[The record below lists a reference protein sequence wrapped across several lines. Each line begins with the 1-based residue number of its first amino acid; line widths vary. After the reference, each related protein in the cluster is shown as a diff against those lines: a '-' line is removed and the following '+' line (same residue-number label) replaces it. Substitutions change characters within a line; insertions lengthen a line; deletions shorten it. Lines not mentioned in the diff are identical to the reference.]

1 MRSRPDL
8 ITEISFT
15 GDPASDDWSVAKAMD
30 TALSRDGFMALRVPG
45 LDALSVA
52 GVRRRAAEFFARPD
66 AEKLRFAYRGT
77 KENFGYQ
84 PIGAEAL
91 DPSATPD
98 RKESFTMRDLARHE
112 EERERFPNLEFRNA
126 ALALHARLTE
136 VSHAVMHH
144 LALALETERGFFL
157 RGHTGRNMTLRFLDY
172 PAGVGTPGESETTLG
187 AGAHTDYGSF
197 TLLLQ
202 DDVGGLQ
209 IRRDNAWIDVPADP
223 DLVVVNTGDLMA
235 HWSNDRWP
243 STWHRVRTT
252 NRPRASIA
260 FFVDPDDETEVCCLR
275 SCTRTRPPRYP
286 DTTAGEHILRKLNAS
301 QRGAA
306 EPRARPGSG

>member
-1 MRSRPDL
+1 MRSSAAL
-8 ITEISFT
+8 ITEISFA

-30 TALSRDGFMALRVPG
+30 TALSQDGFMALRVPG
-45 LDALSVA
+45 LDALGVA
-52 GVRRRAAEFFARPD
+52 GVRRTAAEFFARPD
-66 AEKLRFAYRGT
+66 AEKLRFAYRDT

-91 DPSATPD
+91 DPSATAD

-112 EERERFPNLEFRNA
+112 AERDWFPNLAFRNA
-126 ALALHARLTE
+126 ALELHTRLTE

-144 LALALETERGFFL
+144 LALALETERDFF
-157 RGHTGRNMTLRFLDY
+157 RHGHSGRNMTLRFLDY
-172 PAGVGTPGESETTLG
+172 PAVVGTPGRSEVTLG

-243 STWHRVRTT
+243 STKHRVRATT
-252 NRPRASIA
+252 RRRASIA
-260 FFVDPDDETEVCCLR
+260 FFVDPDDETEVRCLR
-275 SCTRTRPPRYP
+275 SCTRTRPPRYA

-301 QRGAA
+301 QRVDAD
-306 EPRARPGSG
+306 PRARP